1 MIRYVYVAG
10 PYSGDEEANT
20 DRALAAGEE
29 ILAAGY
35 YPYVPHLS
43 HFWHQRYPH
52 TYEQWMEIDM
62 AWLARCDALVRLPGE
77 SPGAEREVAFARSA
91 AIPVFF
97 GMDQFRREATTW
109 RNR

>member
-20 DRALAAGEE
+20 DQAIAAGEM
-29 ILAAGY
+29 ILAGGY

-43 HFWHQRYPH
+43 HFWHERHPH
-52 TYEQWMEIDM
+52 TYTEWLEFDM

-91 AIPVFF
+91 AIPVFH
-97 GMDQFRREATTW
+97 GVEQFLREATTW
-109 RNR
+109 RSR